1 MKKFKFKQSIQKVA
15 NSHHY
20 VHLDSKIVD
29 EFEKREKTR
38 LLCVVDNTVSY
49 SCQIKK
55 KGETYFI
62 MISASNLK
70 KLKKKV
76 GDEVEFEICQHP
88 NPLGVDVPEV
98 LEVFLSQD
106 PEAQAIYNTFTD
118 GKKRTLI
125 FAISRVKNID
135 LQVQK
140 ITDFLLQEKI
150 KTLKKKSSQ

>member
-1 MKKFKFKQSIQKVA
+1 MKTFKFIQSIQKVV
-15 NSHHY
+15 NSHHF

-38 LLCVVDNTVSY
+38 LLCIVDNMVSY

-55 KGETYFI
+55 KEETYFI

-70 KLKKKV
+70 KLKKKA
-76 GDEVEFEICQHP
+76 GDEVAFEICQHP

-106 PEAQAIYNTFTD
+106 PEAQTIYDTFTD

-125 FAISRVKNID
+125 FSISRVKNID
-135 LQVQK
+135 LQVQR

-150 KTLKKKSSQ
+150 KMLKKKSSQ